1 MEGFT
6 EAMALRPDD
15 VVALS
20 MMSQPL
26 LFLGRAEEAG
36 EYQERG
42 LRLDASNVNLN
53 LFHAHYRVSVGDLG
67 GTEQALAHARAVVGD
82 DAMLDATEA
91 LLWAK
96 RGEPTRAEAMLA
108 RMRKHTRSVAHTHH
122 VWHQAAAVHA
132 LLGQPSDAVEH
143 LRNAA
148 ENGFPN
154 EPLFRN
160 DPDLS
165 SLRDD
170 EEMRAL
176 IADVAQ
182 QRTELRREFGY
193 QARASVSGPGG
204 PLPAKDRG

>member
-36 EYQERG
+36 EYLERG
-42 LRLDASNVNLN
+42 LRLDASNVNLH

-122 VWHQAAAVHA
+122 VGTRRR
-132 LLGQPSDAVEH
+132 LSTPSWASPAMRWSIFATQRRTGSPTNRFFAMT
-143 LRNAA
+143 LTSR
-148 ENGFPN
+148 
-154 EPLFRN
+154 LF
-160 DPDLS
+160 
-165 SLRDD
+165 
-170 EEMRAL
+170 EM
-176 IADVAQ
+176 
-182 QRTELRREFGY
+182 TRR
-193 QARASVSGPGG
+193 
-204 PLPAKDRG
+204 